1 MYVPRALRS
10 SRNATCMNDNK
21 TVGSI
26 DGTVTCNSA
35 AADVT
40 AQSQSVIVNDSSS
53 RTVSEQLSDA
63 KLSSTVP
70 DCSQQSTKS
79 SKDKKTIVEK
89 LKTTS
94 YRDSR
99 EKVVK
104 RGQKS
109 KGVSEAELQSAVVS
123 STSDTDSRSSQR
135 EDSANC
141 SASMTTSR
149 TVDDVVSVTSDR
161 VHVASAVVE
170 SESICHAD
178 NKCQQVSAGFLLTY
192 AESTDTGLMEANCRT
207 LSKET
212 CDEVDQTV
220 LPLDDGVQSQ
230 NFLHAALSITVTGGE
245 STDNSVS
252 LDQTEADC
260 RLTSAVT
267 ADEVSRTVLS
277 VDSDVETRTS
287 PQSVSPVA
295 VVGSELTRL
304 SVRQSESSDEQPR
317 NIDRHHSENACHV
330 TDREA
335 EWDVVLD
342 IRLNDSQSRLRDVT
356 DVDTLAVNSA
366 DRSAG
371 NTHTGRAAVTT
382 AGSDDDATNDDD
394 IRRNDLQSHPHDV
407 ADVNAALLSSAE
419 YSAGNNVTGD
429 TAAAAGNDDD
439 DESASLNDADDDI
452 DDNDD
457 SDDDDDDSWEKLFD
471 DSGAMLRHSDDTAEV
486 DSCY

>member
-21 TVGSI
+21 TVGSV

-63 KLSSTVP
+63 KLSSTMP

-135 EDSANC
+135 DDSANC
-141 SASMTTSR
+141 SASATTSR
-149 TVDDVVSVTSDR
+149 TVDDVVSVMCDR

-170 SESICHAD
+170 SESICDAD
-178 NKCQQVSAGFLLTY
+178 NQCQQVSAGFLLTD

-230 NFLHAALSITVTGGE
+230 NFPRAALSITVTGGE
-245 STDNSVS
+245 SADNSVS

-295 VVGSELTRL
+295 VVGSELSQL

-317 NIDRHHSENACHV
+317 NIDRHHGENACHV

-342 IRLNDSQSRLRDVT
+342 IRLNDSQSVVT

-366 DRSAG
+366 DRSVG
-371 NTHTGRAAVTT
+371 NTDTGRAAVTT

-419 YSAGNNVTGD
+419 YSAGNSVTGD
-429 TAAAAGNDDD
+429 TAAGNDDD
-439 DESASLNDADDDI
+439 EGASLNDADDDI
-452 DDNDD
+452 DDNDV

>member
-10 SRNATCMNDNK
+10 SRNAACMNDNK
-21 TVGSI
+21 TVGSV

-53 RTVSEQLSDA
+53 GTVSE
-63 KLSSTVP
+63 LSSTVP

-141 SASMTTSR
+141 NASTTTSR

-178 NKCQQVSAGFLLTY
+178 NKCQQVSAGFLLTD
-192 AESTDTGLMEANCRT
+192 AESADTGLMEANCRT

-230 NFLHAALSITVTGGE
+230 NFPRAALSVTVTGGE
-245 STDNSVS
+245 SADNSVS

-295 VVGSELTRL
+295 VVGSELSQL
-304 SVRQSESSDEQPR
+304 SVRQSDSSDEQPR
-317 NIDRHHSENACHV
+317 NIDRHHGENACHV

-342 IRLNDSQSRLRDVT
+342 IRLNDSQSRQRDVT

-366 DRSAG
+366 DRSVG
-371 NTHTGRAAVTT
+371 NTDTGRAAVTT

-419 YSAGNNVTGD
+419 YSAGNSVTGD
-429 TAAAAGNDDD
+429 TAAAAAGNDD
-439 DESASLNDADDDI
+439 DESASLNDAGDDI

-457 SDDDDDDSWEKLFD
+457 SDDDDDDSWEKMFD

-486 DSCY
+486 DSC

>member
-1 MYVPRALRS
+1 
-10 SRNATCMNDNK
+10 MNDNK

-53 RTVSEQLSDA
+53 GTVSE
-63 KLSSTVP
+63 LSSTVP

-141 SASMTTSR
+141 SASTTTSR

-230 NFLHAALSITVTGGE
+230 NFPRAALSITVTGVE
-245 STDNSVS
+245 SADNSVS

-277 VDSDVETRTS
+277 VDSDVDTRTL

-295 VVGSELTRL
+295 VVGSELSQL

-342 IRLNDSQSRLRDVT
+342 IRLNDSQSVVT

-366 DRSAG
+366 DRSVG
-371 NTHTGRAAVTT
+371 NTDTGRAAVTT
-382 AGSDDDATNDDD
+382 AGSDNGATNDDD

-419 YSAGNNVTGD
+419 YSAGNSVTGD
-429 TAAAAGNDDD
+429 TAAGNDDD
-439 DESASLNDADDDI
+439 EGASLNDADDDI
-452 DDNDD
+452 DDNDV

>member
-1 MYVPRALRS
+1 
-10 SRNATCMNDNK
+10 MNDNK
-21 TVGSI
+21 TVGSV

-63 KLSSTVP
+63 KLSSTMP

-135 EDSANC
+135 DDSANC
-141 SASMTTSR
+141 SASATTSR
-149 TVDDVVSVTSDR
+149 TVDDVVSVMCDR

-170 SESICHAD
+170 SESICDAD
-178 NKCQQVSAGFLLTY
+178 NQCQQVSAGFLLTD

-230 NFLHAALSITVTGGE
+230 NFPRAALSITVTGVE
-245 STDNSVS
+245 SADNSVS

-295 VVGSELTRL
+295 VVGSELSQL

-342 IRLNDSQSRLRDVT
+342 IRLNDSQSVVT

-366 DRSAG
+366 DRSVG
-371 NTHTGRAAVTT
+371 NTDTGRAAVTT

-419 YSAGNNVTGD
+419 YSAGNSVTGD
-429 TAAAAGNDDD
+429 TAAGNDDD
-439 DESASLNDADDDI
+439 EGASLNDADDDI
-452 DDNDD
+452 DDNDV